1 MLSSHADL
9 TAAQAASNSSGG
21 FLSDPFS
28 LVFIVILVLLV
39 VFMFR
44 NSRKRQRDQQEN
56 RSKMVPGAQVMTNFG
71 LFGTLLSIN
80 EEDNTALIE
89 TSPGTVIKVHR
100 QVLARVVEP
109 GPEAAGSS
117 EESAH
122 EPSVSEKPVDDTE
135 PQYGERVAKSDG
147 TSTSSSDESSKNDN

>member
-1 MLSSHADL
+1 MLSSHAVIA
-9 TAAQAASNSSGG
+9 AAQAASSSSPS
-21 FLSDPFS
+21 FLSDPFT

-44 NSRKRQRDQQEN
+44 NSRKRQRDQQET

-109 GPEAAGSS
+109 GPETS
-117 EESAH
+117 EPTEETDH
-122 EPSVSEKPVDDTE
+122 DSVASEKATDDTE
-135 PQYGERVAKSDG
+135 PQYGERISKSD
-147 TSTSSSDESSKNDN
+147 STPESSSDEGSKNDN